1 MGKIFHAF
9 MTDGGRQFVGD
20 EKLLTSVSGAPTRGQ
35 PARRTRI
42 ATYYGSSFLA
52 ERGEYGDLH
61 IYHVGTGVLPS
72 DVIGDRAAP
81 CGCGTSLNEGRMTAA
96 KMQARN
102 VELRKQA
109 SGR

>member
-1 MGKIFHAF
+1 MYYGDPI
-9 MTDGGRQFVGD
+9 TDA
-20 EKLLTSVSGAPTRGQ
+20 EAENALAE
-35 PARRTRI
+35 ARRLRI
-42 ATYYGSSFLA
+42 
-52 ERGEYGDLH
+52 R
-61 IYHVGTGVLPS
+61 YHVGTGVLPS

-81 CGCGTSLNEGRMTAA
+81 CGCGTSLNDDRMTAA